1 MTYAQS
7 VKDEIL
13 KNMKG
18 LRACCQQSFLLAVL
32 GGSSSFNLQNGQLCP
47 TLTTRDEKLAQVSC
61 DIAQKHLSSTPQ
73 LVKEQKGKHQKFDV
87 TFDGDVAQKLGLV
100 QTVDGAVEIC
110 DTIPPMSNCCKTAFI
125 KGLFCTFGSVTI
137 PKPAQGSI
145 ADKTPSQ
152 SYHLEIALPKV
163 AWCDQVLEI
172 LTSVVDGFKVTER
185 EESVLFYLKD
195 AEHIGNM
202 LVAMGAVAGKL
213 MLENVLVERSIRNNA
228 NRQANC
234 ISANIYKTVAD
245 SEKQI
250 LAIQKL
256 KNNGKLQKLSD
267 ELTEVAEARLNNP
280 EATLLEL
287 ATRLNLTKN
296 CVNKRLYKLIEL
308 SQKC

>member
-13 KNMKG
+13 KTIKG
-18 LRACCQQSFLLAVL
+18 LRPCCQKSFLLAVL
-32 GGSSSFNLQNGQLCP
+32 GGASAFNLSGGQLCP
-47 TLTTRDEKLAQVSC
+47 TLTTRDEKLALLSA
-61 DIAQKHLSSTPQ
+61 DIAQKQFNSTAQ
-73 LVKEQKGKHQKFDV
+73 VVVEQKGKNQKYNV
-87 TFDGDVAQKLGLV
+87 NFDGEIAKALGLV
-100 QTVDGAVEIC
+100 QTIDGVVQVSEQL
-110 DTIPPMSNCCKTAFI
+110 PSLSNCCKVSFV

-145 ADKTPSQ
+145 ANMTPSQ
-152 SYHLEIALPKV
+152 SYHLEIALPKIS
-163 AWCDQVLEI
+163 WGDQTFEI
-172 LTSVVDGFKVTER
+172 LSSMVDGFKVTQR
-185 EESVLFYLKD
+185 EESVLLYLKD
-195 AEHIGNM
+195 AENIGNM
-202 LVAMGAVAGKL
+202 LVAMGAVSGKL

-234 ISANIYKTVAD
+234 ISANIDKTVAAA
-245 SEKQI
+245 EKQI

-256 KNNGKLQKLSD
+256 KKCGKLQRLSD
-267 ELTEVAEARLNNP
+267 ELKEVAEARINNP

-287 ATRLNLTKN
+287 ATNLNVTKN